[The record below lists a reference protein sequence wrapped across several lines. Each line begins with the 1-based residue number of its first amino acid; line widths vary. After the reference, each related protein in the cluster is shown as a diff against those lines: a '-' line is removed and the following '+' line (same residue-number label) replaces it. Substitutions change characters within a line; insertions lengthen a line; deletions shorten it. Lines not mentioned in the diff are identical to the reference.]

1 MMKRKVTMSIMWLVI
16 AWGFAAVSFAEDTIT
31 LRFAHQ
37 NPDSAISSTQAVVPW
52 FEQVEKATKGKV
64 KTQIFWSQTLAKGK
78 DNWEATKNGITDI
91 AWCFH
96 GYWPNMTP
104 LADVIS
110 LPAMPFTTAEQ
121 GSEALWKLY
130 EKHPEIQKEFAD
142 NKVLL
147 LFTSPPYTLITRDK
161 QVKTLEDLKGLKIR
175 MTGGP
180 PTDMMTA
187 LGAVPLLQPMPEM
200 FLNLQKGVVDGMGAP
215 WEAIHGF
222 RFYEVVKHYTE
233 VPFPA
238 VYFSISMNKA
248 KWASLPKDVQDA
260 ILSVSGLEGSKFWGR
275 MFFDSAKQASIDKAK
290 EGKIDIMPTEL
301 SAAERQ
307 RWLEIGGKPIW
318 EQWVAKM
325 EKDGHPEARKILDS
339 TLEILGSKK

>member
-1 MMKRKVTMSIMWLVI
+1 MKRKTALSLMCLLV
-16 AWGFAAVSFAEDTIT
+16 AWGFSTVSCAEDTIT

-147 LFTSPPYTLITRDK
+147 LYTSPPYTLITRDK

-248 KWASLPKDVQDA
+248 KWASLSKDVQDA
-260 ILSVSGLEGSKFWGR
+260 IMSVSGLEGSKFWGKN
-275 MFFDSAKQASIDKAK
+275 FFDSAKKAAIDKAK
-290 EGKIDIMPTEL
+290 ENKIDIMPTEL
-301 SAAERQ
+301 TQEERQ

-318 EQWVAKM
+318 EQWVQKM
-325 EKDGHPEARKILDS
+325 EKDGRPEARKILDS
-339 TLEILGSKK
+339 ALEILGSKK

>member
-1 MMKRKVTMSIMWLVI
+1 MKKKMTMMIMCLVI
-16 AWGFAAVSFAEDTIT
+16 FWACATVSRADDTIT

-37 NPDSAISSTQAVVPW
+37 NPDNAISSTQCVVPW

-64 KTQIFWSQTLAKGK
+64 KTQLFWSQTLAKGK

-104 LADVIS
+104 LTDVIS
-110 LPAMPFTTAEQ
+110 LPALPFTTAEQ

-130 EKHPEIQKEFAD
+130 EKYPEIQKELSE

-147 LFTSPPYTLITRDK
+147 LYTSAPYTLITRDK
-161 QVKTLEDLKGLKIR
+161 QVKTLEDLQGLKIR

-180 PTDMMTA
+180 PTDMMKA
-187 LGAVPLLQPMPEM
+187 LGGVPLLQPMPEM

-233 VPFPA
+233 APLPA

-248 KWASLPKDVQDA
+248 KWESLPKDVQDA
-260 ILSVSGLEGSKFWGR
+260 IMSVSGLEGSKFWGR
-275 MFFDSAKQASIDKAK
+275 NFFDSAKQAAIDRAKAN
-290 EGKIDIMPTEL
+290 KIDILPTEL
-301 SAAERQ
+301 TPEERQ
-307 RWLEIGGKPIW
+307 RWVDIGGKPIW
-318 EQWVAKM
+318 EQWVTKM
-325 EKDGHPEARKILDS
+325 EKDGHPEARNILNS
-339 TLEILGSKK
+339 TLEILGSKM